1 MRGRVPFFS
10 ADAGR
15 RSQVGFPAFF
25 ALCRRIPSFLP
36 FLRLIS
42 SPSRSVSPSAP
53 FLCGEKAISETFI
66 PLRRTRYS
74 DRTFLHG
81 FGAIRTRFR
90 FPSVG
95 NIRFPRPSTSE
106 SVSPH
111 NIFRHA
117 PPFCR
122 ARFLP
127 VSPLFR
133 AAFCSVSPLFR
144 AAFHSR
150 FPSVFA
156 PRFPFHFSPLFRPSC
171 NPVSRPG
178 LPSFFTPVFRPFFRS
193 VFDPFPAPF
202 SHAFA
207 ADVFAV

>member
-1 MRGRVPFFS
+1 MPFFS

-15 RSQVGFPAFF
+15 RSQVGFPPFF

-74 DRTFLHG
+74 DRAFLHG

-95 NIRFPRPSTSE
+95 NIRFPRPNTPE
-106 SVSPH
+106 SISPH
-111 NIFRHA
+111 NIFRNA

-122 ARFLP
+122 ARFL
-127 VSPLFR
+127 LRF
-133 AAFCSVSPLFR
+133 ASVPR
-144 AAFHSR
+144 RFHSR

-156 PRFPFHFSPLFRPSC
+156 PRFPFPFSPLFRPSC
-171 NPVSRPG
+171 NPVSRPVSIPFS
-178 LPSFFTPVFRPFFRS
+178 LPFSVPFF
-193 VFDPFPAPF
+193 APF
-202 SHAFA
+202 LTRSPPRFHTLSRRMFLLCE
-207 ADVFAV
+207 

>member
-1 MRGRVPFFS
+1 MPFS
-10 ADAGR
+10 SQTPAGVR
-15 RSQVGFPAFF
+15 KSVFPPFF

-53 FLCGEKAISETFI
+53 FLCGEEAISETFI
-66 PLRRTRYS
+66 PLRRARYS
-74 DRTFLHG
+74 DRTSLHG

-90 FPSVG
+90 FPFVG
-95 NIRFPRPSTSE
+95 NIRF
-106 SVSPH
+106 
-111 NIFRHA
+111 
-117 PPFCR
+117 R
-122 ARFLP
+122 ARTRPKAFP
-127 VSPLFR
+127 RITFFGTPRRFVVP
-133 AAFCSVSPLFR
+133 AFCSVSPLFR

-156 PRFPFHFSPLFRPSC
+156 PRFPFPFSPLFRPSC

-178 LPSFFTPVFRPFFRS
+178 LHSFFTPVFRPFFRS

>member
-1 MRGRVPFFS
+1 MRGRVPFS
-10 ADAGR
+10 PQTPAGVR
-15 RSQVGFPAFF
+15 KSVFPPFF

-53 FLCGEKAISETFI
+53 FLCGEEAISETFI
-66 PLRRTRYS
+66 PLRRARYS

-95 NIRFPRPSTSE
+95 NIRFPRPSTPE

-111 NIFRHA
+111 NIFRNA

-122 ARFLP
+122 ARFLLRFASVPRRFSLPFP
-127 VSPLFR
+127 VRFR
-133 AAFCSVSPLFR
+133 APFSVPFFAPFPSVLQPRFAPRSPFL
-144 AAFHSR
+144 FHSR
-150 FPSVFA
+150 FPSLFSL
-156 PRFPFHFSPLFRPSC
+156 RF
-171 NPVSRPG
+171 
-178 LPSFFTPVFRPFFRS
+178 
-193 VFDPFPAPF
+193 
-202 SHAFA
+202 
-207 ADVFAV
+207 

>member
-66 PLRRTRYS
+66 PLRRARYS
-74 DRTFLHG
+74 DRAFLHG

-90 FPSVG
+90 FLSVG
-95 NIRFPRPSTSE
+95 NIRFPRPNTPE
-106 SVSPH
+106 SISPR
-111 NIFRHA
+111 NIFRNA
-117 PPFCR
+117 PPFCH
-122 ARFLP
+122 ARFLLRFASVPRRLSLPFP
-127 VSPLFR
+127 VRFR
-133 AAFCSVSPLFR
+133 APFSVPFFAPFPSVLQPRFAPRSPFL
-144 AAFHSR
+144 FHSR
-150 FPSVFA
+150 FPSLFSL
-156 PRFPFHFSPLFRPSC
+156 RF
-171 NPVSRPG
+171 
-178 LPSFFTPVFRPFFRS
+178 
-193 VFDPFPAPF
+193 
-202 SHAFA
+202 
-207 ADVFAV
+207 

>member
-1 MRGRVPFFS
+1 MPFS
-10 ADAGR
+10 PQTPAGVR
-15 RSQVGFPAFF
+15 KSVFPPFF

-66 PLRRTRYS
+66 PLRRARYS

-95 NIRFPRPSTSE
+95 NIRFPRPNTPE
-106 SVSPH
+106 SISPH
-111 NIFRHA
+111 NIFRN
-117 PPFCR
+117 
-122 ARFLP
+122 ARRFVVP
-127 VSPLFR
+127 
-133 AAFCSVSPLFR
+133 AFCSVSPLFR

-156 PRFPFHFSPLFRPSC
+156 PRFPFPFSPLFRPSC

-178 LPSFFTPVFRPFFRS
+178 LHSFFTPVFRPFFRS

>member
-1 MRGRVPFFS
+1 MPFFY

-15 RSQVGFPAFF
+15 RSQVGFPAVFRPLPPYSLIF
-25 ALCRRIPSFLP
+25 A

-53 FLCGEKAISETFI
+53 FLCGEEAISETFI
-66 PLRRTRYS
+66 PLRRARYS
-74 DRTFLHG
+74 DRAFLHG

-90 FPSVG
+90 FPTVG
-95 NIRFPRPSTSE
+95 NIRFPRPNTPE
-106 SVSPH
+106 SISPH
-111 NIFRHA
+111 NIFRNA

-127 VSPLFR
+127 
-133 AAFCSVSPLFR
+133 VSPLFR

-156 PRFPFHFSPLFRPSC
+156 PRFPFPFSPLFRPSR

-178 LPSFFTPVFRPFFRS
+178 LHSFFTPVFRPFFRS

>member
-1 MRGRVPFFS
+1 MPFS
-10 ADAGR
+10 SQTPAGVR
-15 RSQVGFPAFF
+15 KSVFPPFF

-74 DRTFLHG
+74 DRAFLHG

-90 FPSVG
+90 FLSVG
-95 NIRFPRPSTSE
+95 NIRFPRPNTPE
-106 SVSPH
+106 SISPR
-111 NIFRHA
+111 NSFRNA

-127 VSPLFR
+127 
-133 AAFCSVSPLFR
+133 VSPLFR

-156 PRFPFHFSPLFRPSC
+156 PRFPFPFSPLFRPSR

-178 LPSFFTPVFRPFFRS
+178 LHSFFTPVFRPFFRS

>member
-1 MRGRVPFFS
+1 MRGRVPFS
-10 ADAGR
+10 PQTPAGVR
-15 RSQVGFPAFF
+15 KSVFPPFF

-53 FLCGEKAISETFI
+53 FLCGEEAISETFI
-66 PLRRTRYS
+66 PLRRARYS
-74 DRTFLHG
+74 DRAFLHG

-95 NIRFPRPSTSE
+95 NIRFPRPNTPE

-111 NIFRHA
+111 NILRNA

-122 ARFLP
+122 ARFLLRFASVPRRFSLPFP
-127 VSPLFR
+127 VRFR
-133 AAFCSVSPLFR
+133 APFSV
-144 AAFHSR
+144 
-150 FPSVFA
+150 
-156 PRFPFHFSPLFRPSC
+156 PFLPLFRPSC

-178 LPSFFTPVFRPFFRS
+178 LHSFFTPVFRPFFRS
-193 VFDPFPAPF
+193 VFDPFPSPF

>member
-1 MRGRVPFFS
+1 MRGRVPSFS

-15 RSQVGFPAFF
+15 RSQVGFPAVFRP
-25 ALCRRIPSFLP
+25 LPPYSLILP

-53 FLCGEKAISETFI
+53 FLCGEEAISETFI
-66 PLRRTRYS
+66 PLRRARYS

-90 FPSVG
+90 FPPVG

-111 NIFRHA
+111 NIFRNA

-122 ARFLP
+122 ARFLLRFASGPRRFSLPFP
-127 VSPLFR
+127 VRFR
-133 AAFCSVSPLFR
+133 APFSVPFFAPFPSVPQPRFAPRSPFL
-144 AAFHSR
+144 FHSR
-150 FPSVFA
+150 FPSLFSL
-156 PRFPFHFSPLFRPSC
+156 RF
-171 NPVSRPG
+171 
-178 LPSFFTPVFRPFFRS
+178 
-193 VFDPFPAPF
+193 
-202 SHAFA
+202 
-207 ADVFAV
+207 